1 MAAKILNLVA
11 ISSLAILA
19 CSFGATPANA
29 LSVDTTPNF
38 ARHFPH
44 HGAALKKRA
53 TSRRCKPRSSSLAAS
68 STKVSAA
75 PSSTKAADPIA
86 TPKADPKPTSTKP
99 KPTPTPQPAPPTN
112 NGGGGGK
119 AGLAWAN
126 GDDSSLKNF
135 VSPKVRFI
143 YSWSPWKPAGSDAL
157 GLEFTPMLWGS
168 KQVAQFKQLVKA
180 GYAKTALG
188 MNEPDHSGQAN
199 MSPDDAVTL
208 WRNNMEPLVSQGYQ
222 LVSPA
227 VTSGSGGKPW
237 LQSFINKCS
246 GCHIDAIA
254 LHWYGTDPQ
263 ALISYVQGFHT
274 TFGKDIWI
282 TEFACQNFSGGP
294 QCSQSDV
301 VNFMNVVT
309 AFFDNTSY
317 VKRYFWFGA
326 MHNMVGVNPDN
337 QLMNSDG
344 TPNSLGR
351 NYMS

>member
-29 LSVDTTPNF
+29 LSIDTTPNF

-53 TSRRCKPRSSSLAAS
+53 TSRRCKPRSSSLAGS

-75 PSSTKAADPIA
+75 PSSTKAVVPTT
-86 TPKADPKPTSTKP
+86 TPKADPKPTSA
-99 KPTPTPQPAPPTN
+99 KPTPTPSPPPPSNT
-112 NGGGGGK
+112 GGGGGK
-119 AGLAWAN
+119 AGLGWAN

-135 VSPKVRFI
+135 VSSKVRYI

-157 GLEFTPMLWGS
+157 GLEFSPMLWGA
-168 KQVAQFKQLVKA
+168 KQVTQFNQLVKA
-180 GYAKTALG
+180 GYANTALG
-188 MNEPDHSGQAN
+188 MNEPDQSGQSN
-199 MSPDDAVTL
+199 MSPGAAVSL
-208 WRNNMEPLVSQGYQ
+208 WRDNMEPLVSKGYQ
-222 LVSPA
+222 LISPA
-227 VTSGSGGKPW
+227 VTSGSNGKPW
-237 LQSFINKCS
+237 LQSFINQCT

-254 LHWYGTDPQ
+254 IHWYGNDPQ
-263 ALISYVQGFHT
+263 ALIAYVKDFHD
-274 TFGKDIWI
+274 TFGKDIWV
-282 TEFACQNFSGGP
+282 TEFACQNFSGGA

-309 AFFDNTSY
+309 AFFDSTSY

-326 MHNMVGVNPDN
+326 MTDTGNVNHDN
-337 QLMNSDG
+337 SLMNSNG
-344 TPNSLGR
+344 TPNSLGL